1 MMIPYVE
8 EAASRGRE
16 SWGPGA
22 AFGAFL
28 IQLGVTAGFAF
39 SLGLLSIIRRE
50 RDRWFGAIPCL
61 IGGLYLLW
69 FAVNILAELWWDS
82 RSAIHRSLDLT
93 VGILMALIGVF
104 FLVWLLPKASA
115 RLARELE
122 ADDVGETNTRA
133 KMKAVKLFGIA
144 TLVVGVGLILIHVFG
159 LL

>member
-1 MMIPYVE
+1 
-8 EAASRGRE
+8 
-16 SWGPGA
+16 
-22 AFGAFL
+22 
-28 IQLGVTAGFAF
+28 
-39 SLGLLSIIRRE
+39 
-50 RDRWFGAIPCL
+50 
-61 IGGLYLLW
+61 
-69 FAVNILAELWWDS
+69 VNILAELWWDS